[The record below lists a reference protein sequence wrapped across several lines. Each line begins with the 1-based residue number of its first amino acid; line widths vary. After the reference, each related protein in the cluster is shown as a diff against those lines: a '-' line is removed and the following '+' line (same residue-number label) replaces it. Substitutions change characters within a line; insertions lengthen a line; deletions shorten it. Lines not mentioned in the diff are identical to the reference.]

1 MSKSISERLTAAR
14 ELVAKLEAAIKS
26 NTIIN
31 NVAEGDEVTIRFG
44 RAEKVRTISGKVVGL
59 KADEDGSKTVVVLD
73 GTDFKTYT
81 VPASKI
87 IENPSATNRDPGSE
101 IADVTEEAD
110 LAEPDAIE
118 QFVNGGDVA
127 GEDPL
132 SQS

>member
-1 MSKSISERLTAAR
+1 MSKTLTERLVAAR
-14 ELVAKLEAAIKS
+14 ELVAKLESAIKS

-31 NVAEGDEVTIRFG
+31 NVADGDEVTIRFG

-59 KADEDGSKTVVVLD
+59 KTDEDGGKTVVVLD

-87 IENPSATNRDPGSE
+87 IDNPSATNRDPGSE
-101 IADVTEEAD
+101 VADTVDEAD

-118 QFVNGGDVA
+118 QFVNGGEA

-132 SQS
+132 LNA